1 MAIFTECG
9 EVAEWLK
16 ATVSK
21 TVILSNRDRGFE
33 SHSLRQ
39 SLPMEESPISK
50 PEKTVSVV
58 LAGYGHVGKALCS
71 ILHEKAAFLKRRY
84 NLRFHLKA
92 VLKSDGGFVDEDGI
106 PGTGRADFSDRKGN
120 VLPFWRDG
128 LKVESVLEQIE
139 PGMLVECTPS
149 NLETGEPGLSHIRTA
164 LENGWDVVTAN
175 KGPLVVAFRS
185 LLKLAE
191 ENRRSLRFSGAT
203 AAALPALDVG
213 LFSLAGTEILSI
225 EGILNGT
232 SNFILTRMGE
242 GVTYE
247 KALEEARAKGIAEHN
262 PALDVEGWDTASKL
276 LLIGNSALGLSLSL
290 VDIKVQGITA
300 IPPALIESSR
310 KEGRTIKL
318 IGKISRRGTDWDAE
332 VTPIAIAPGHPLSGV
347 DGTNK
352 GITFQTDTMGAVTVT
367 GGKSDPRGAAAA
379 LLKDIIQTYD
389 RAL

>member
-1 MAIFTECG
+1 M
-9 EVAEWLK
+9 
-16 ATVSK
+16 
-21 TVILSNRDRGFE
+21 
-33 SHSLRQ
+33 
-39 SLPMEESPISK
+39 
-50 PEKTVSVV
+50 
-58 LAGYGHVGKALCS
+58 
-71 ILHEKAAFLKRRY
+71 
-84 NLRFHLKA
+84 
-92 VLKSDGGFVDEDGI
+92 
-106 PGTGRADFSDRKGN
+106 
-120 VLPFWRDG
+120 
-128 LKVESVLEQIE
+128 
-139 PGMLVECTPS
+139 
-149 NLETGEPGLSHIRTA
+149 
-164 LENGWDVVTAN
+164 
-175 KGPLVVAFRS
+175 
-185 LLKLAE
+185 
-191 ENRRSLRFSGAT
+191 RFSGAT